1 MSETIKFKPEGDKAL
16 ARKPLFVK
24 VPQEILDA
32 VESLPSGERSTWLR
46 QIVVSAVQKELIN
59 KKNQSYP
66 T

>member
-1 MSETIKFKPEGDKAL
+1 MSSKVEKFKPIGDKAL

-46 QIVVSAVQKELIN
+46 KVVSEAVKRELIDN
-59 KKNQSYP
+59 VS
-66 T
+66 